1 MENILVSACLLGEN
15 CKYNGGNNFNEK
27 VALLKQKYNIIPIC
41 PESDGG
47 LPTPRIPS
55 EIQGNRV
62 VNKEGLDVTKEYNKG
77 ALIALE
83 LAKKH
88 HCRIA
93 VLKEKS
99 PSCGSKF
106 IYDGTF
112 TGTKIAASGVTTK
125 LLSDNGILVYSE
137 DEVDKLLNN

>member
-27 VALLKQKYNIIPIC
+27 VALLKEKYNIIHIC

-88 HCRIA
+88 NCRIA

-106 IYDGTF
+106 IYDGSF
-112 TGTKIAASGVTTK
+112 TGTKIASSGVTTK
-125 LLSDNGILVYSE
+125 LLRDNGLLVYSE